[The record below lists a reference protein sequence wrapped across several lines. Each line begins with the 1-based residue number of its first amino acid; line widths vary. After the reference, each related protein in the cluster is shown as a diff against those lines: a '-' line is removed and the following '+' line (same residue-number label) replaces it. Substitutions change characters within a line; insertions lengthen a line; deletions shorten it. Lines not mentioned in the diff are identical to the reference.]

1 MGWNCAGALLAGG
14 ANLATA
20 RAWPAQTEVTVAEA
34 HFIQEDS
41 PDEIGRPIDILTM
54 VFAEAALF
62 LKVMAGF
69 REHLERPQVPI
80 LLKLFNDHGSKI
92 HALPV
97 GAD

>member
-62 LKVMAGF
+62 LMAI
-69 REHLERPQVPI
+69 REWHP
-80 LLKLFNDHGSKI
+80 KKN
-92 HALPV
+92 
-97 GAD
+97 